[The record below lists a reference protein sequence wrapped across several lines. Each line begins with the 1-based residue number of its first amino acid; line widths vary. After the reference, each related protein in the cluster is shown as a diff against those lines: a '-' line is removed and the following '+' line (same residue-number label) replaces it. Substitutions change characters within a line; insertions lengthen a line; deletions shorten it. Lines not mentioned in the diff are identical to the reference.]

1 MIHKS
6 IYLKPEVLIAGV
18 AAEGGFLA
26 VSHEDTVDRM
36 QSIYGGMFEFNDSEE
51 EVDSIVSMYSSQEKD
66 FLYRGINT
74 ATNFIL

>member
-51 EVDSIVSMYSSQEKD
+51 EVVE
-66 FLYRGINT
+66 
-74 ATNFIL
+74 